1 MYPQLQVNIQHV
13 EKLQG
18 ESYLGVRIDR
28 GDGLASPVI
37 DLEGAFHEMK
47 VVRPYEKVLADLT
60 DTARSIL
67 NTMPE
72 ISAENLRH
80 YDQAKNS
87 LIMQAIPIRGNHDK
101 RSEAHES
108 CFYEVVDYKDMVI
121 MADGVK
127 CRLIL
132 SHYFIPFYNGARH
145 MAFMLHGH
153 TPKTEESVMEE
164 RIKEDIRRK
173 GLRCEAY
180 NVGAMWQNYE
190 PQTFE
195 EIIVR
200 QERKIPL
207 I

>member
-1 MYPQLQVNIQHV
+1 MKTYFISDLHLGHANCIRFDKRPWETAEEMDMEIIRRWNRKVRKEDHV
-13 EKLQG
+13 
-18 ESYLGVRIDR
+18 YVLGDFAYRNRTTI
-28 GDGLASPVI
+28 
-37 DLEGAFHEMK
+37 
-47 VVRPYEKVLADLT
+47 ADYTKQMNGHIHL
-60 DTARSIL
+60 
-67 NTMPE
+67 
-72 ISAENLRH
+72 
-80 YDQAKNS
+80 
-87 LIMQAIPIRGNHDK
+87 IRGNHDK
-101 RSEAHES
+101 RSEAYES

-153 TPKTEESVMEE
+153 THKTEESVMEE

-195 EIIVR
+195 EIIAR
-200 QERKIPL
+200 QGRKIPM

>member
-1 MYPQLQVNIQHV
+1 MSTILPKGQMTEEDI
-13 EKLQG
+13 KLNYITPALL
-18 ESYLGVRIDR
+18 SR
-28 GDGLASPVI
+28 GWQNKITMETKVQFTDGKI
-37 DLEGAFHEMK
+37 
-47 VVRPYEKVLADLT
+47 
-60 DTARSIL
+60 
-67 NTMPE
+67 
-72 ISAENLRH
+72 NLRGNIVARETPKKADYILYIERNYPIAIVEAKDNH
-80 YDQAKNS
+80 HSVSFGLQQAMAYAKM
-87 LIMQAIPIRGNHDK
+87 LDVPFA
-101 RSEAHES
+101 
-108 CFYEVVDYKDMVI
+108 YKDMVI

-153 TPKTEESVMEE
+153 THKTEESVMEE

-195 EIIVR
+195 EIIAR
-200 QERKIPL
+200 QGRKIPL